1 MTERPTGL
9 DADGPARLLA
19 RAGVR
24 ACFAALDAPA
34 EETRLVGGCVRD
46 ALLGRTASDLDLATT
61 LLPQAVIA
69 RARAAG
75 LKAVPTGIEHGTV
88 TLVVD
93 GEPHEVTTLREDVE
107 TDGRHAVVR
116 FGRDFSRDAERRDF
130 TINALSLSAD
140 GTLHDTTGGVA
151 DLAAGRVRFIGE
163 AATRIREDV
172 LRILRFFRFHAR
184 YGHGEPDP
192 EGLAA
197 AVAARDG
204 LFRLSRERVRA
215 EFLKLLL
222 TPRAVEA
229 VATLSETGLLS
240 RITGGVAERGR
251 LARAAP
257 ETEAITRLGA
267 LCVLT
272 REDADRL
279 QESLRLSKA
288 EHAHLTAYADVLAH
302 LHGRPGLDAAETPA
316 LVADHGPALLH
327 TVLRILDGEPR
338 PLVTDEARAALD
350 RMVRSGTRPVLPVT
364 GADLVTRG
372 VPPGPGV
379 GRALRAARAL
389 WLAEGCPSDA
399 AVKDRLIAH
408 ALAALS
414 PPSCQ
419 EGEAGAG
426 KATASS

>member
-1 MTERPTGL
+1 MSALPPGL
-9 DADGPARLLA
+9 DPDGPARLLS
-19 RAGVR
+19 RAGVQ
-24 ACFAALDAPA
+24 ACLRALDAPA

-46 ALLGRTASDLDLATT
+46 ALLGRTASDVDLATT
-61 LLPQAVIA
+61 LRPEAVTE

-88 TLVVD
+88 TLVVE

-116 FGRDFSRDAERRDF
+116 FGRDFFRDAERRDF

-140 GTLHDTTGGVA
+140 ATLHDTTGGVA

-163 AATRIREDV
+163 AATRIREDF

-184 YGHGEPDP
+184 YGRGDPDP

-222 TPRAVEA
+222 APRAVEA
-229 VATLSETGLLS
+229 VAILSQTGLLS
-240 RITGGVAERGR
+240 RITGGAGELGR
-251 LARAAP
+251 LARVAP
-257 ETEAITRLGA
+257 EADAVVRLGA
-267 LCVLT
+267 LGVLT

-288 EHAHLTAYADVLAH
+288 EHAGLTAYADALAL
-302 LHGRPGLDAAETPA
+302 LHGRPTLDAAEVPA
-316 LVADHGPALLH
+316 LVADYGAALLQ

-338 PLVTDEARAALD
+338 PRVTPEARAALD
-350 RMVRSGTRPVLPVT
+350 RTVQAGTRPVLPVT
-364 GADLVTRG
+364 GADLVARG

-379 GRALRAARAL
+379 GQALRAARTL
-389 WLAEGCPSDA
+389 WLAEGCPSDGA
-399 AVKDRLIAH
+399 AKDRLIAH

-414 PPSCQ
+414 PPSCG
-419 EGEAGAG
+419 EG
-426 KATASS
+426 